1 MVYND
6 AMFDLIIRNG
16 IIIDGQKTP
25 RYQADVGIRGDR
37 IAAIGN
43 LSTAESAAAIDATD
57 LVVAPGFIDVHT
69 HSDAVLLSTPH
80 LHSKTAQGFTTEF
93 LMLDGVSYA
102 PLSRHTAPAWIQY
115 LRSLDGLRFEQY
127 TGWETVGQYM
137 ALLHKR
143 TAQNVATFVPYG
155 NVRTQTA
162 GFGERH
168 LNDYQLADI
177 QGLVAQGMADGAAGL
192 STGLDYVDQCFAST
206 EELVAAARGMR
217 KEQGVYVT
225 HVRYARGTLEGVRE
239 AVEIGRRAG
248 VPVHISHLKGDSE
261 AEADALI
268 DYIDLVAINEVDF
281 SFDVYPYMSSS
292 TMLQYLLPL
301 EFWADGVMAAY
312 GKLADPWLRERFQR
326 RLDRMDL
333 HAVTIAWV
341 SSRHNARHH
350 GSTLAEY
357 VAATGTRAAD
367 ALCDLLIEEGMAV
380 LLVFHRPEDGLES
393 AFLEHPCYMMG
404 SDGIYFAD
412 GVIHPRQYGA
422 GARLLGHYC
431 RRKRLFSLEDAV
443 YKLSGFPAARFKLRG
458 RGALRPNNY
467 ADIVVFSPETIA
479 DRATFDHPLRL
490 ALGVEHLL
498 VNGQPIIA
506 EGDVVAGVTPGRY
519 LQFGRE

>member
-1 MVYND
+1 
-6 AMFDLIIRNG
+6 MFDLIIRNG
-16 IIIDGQKTP
+16 TVVDGQKTP

-43 LSTAESAAAIDATD
+43 LHEAEGAAILDAAD
-57 LVVAPGFIDVHT
+57 LIVAPGFIDVHT

-80 LHSKTAQGFTTEF
+80 LHAKTAQGFTTEF
-93 LMLDGVSYA
+93 LMLDGISYA
-102 PLSRHTAPAWIQY
+102 PLSRHTAPGWIQY
-115 LRSLDGLRFEQY
+115 LRSLNGLRFEQY

-137 ALLHKR
+137 ALLHGR

-155 NVRTQTA
+155 NVRTLAA

-177 QGLVAQGMADGAAGL
+177 QGLVALGMADGAAGL
-192 STGLDYVDQCFAST
+192 STGLDYVDQCYAT
-206 EELVAAARGMR
+206 TDELVAAARGMR
-217 KEQGVYVT
+217 RAQGVYVT

-248 VPVHISHLKGDSE
+248 VPVHISHLKGDNE

-312 GKLADPWLRERFQR
+312 GKLADPVLRDRFQR
-326 RLDRMDL
+326 KLDRL
-333 HAVTIAWV
+333 NLQAVTIAWV
-341 SSRHNARHH
+341 ASRHNERYH

-357 VAATGTRAAD
+357 VQATGSRAAD

-380 LLVFHRPEDGLES
+380 LLVMHRPEDGLES
-393 AFLEHPCYMMG
+393 VFLEHPCYMMG
-404 SDGIYFAD
+404 SDGIHFAD
-412 GVIHPRQYGA
+412 GAIHPRQFGA

-458 RGALRPNNY
+458 RGVLRPNNY
-467 ADIVVFSPETIA
+467 ADIVVFSAETVG

-490 ALGVEHLL
+490 AQGVEHVL

-506 EGDVVAGVTPGRY
+506 DGEVVTGVTPGRY
-519 LQFGRE
+519 LQFGRES

>member
-1 MVYND
+1 
-6 AMFDLIIRNG
+6 MFDLIIRNG
-16 IIIDGQKTP
+16 TIVDGLKTP
-25 RYQADVGIRGDR
+25 RYQAEVGIRGDR
-37 IAAIGN
+37 IAAVGN
-43 LSTAESAAAIDATD
+43 LAGAQAAAEIDAGEM
-57 LVVAPGFIDVHT
+57 VVAPGFIDVHT
-69 HSDAVLLSTPH
+69 HSDAVLLATPH

-93 LMLDGVSYA
+93 LMLDGISYA
-102 PLSRHTAPAWIQY
+102 PLSRHTAPSWIQY

-127 TGWETVGQYM
+127 AGWESLVQYM

-143 TAQNVATFVPYG
+143 TAQNVAAFIPYG
-155 NVRTQTA
+155 NVRTLAA

-177 QGLVAQGMADGAAGL
+177 QGLVAQGMIEGAAGL
-192 STGLDYVDQCFAST
+192 STGLDYVDQCYAT
-206 EELVAAARGMR
+206 TDELVAAARGMR

-225 HVRYARGTLEGVRE
+225 HVRYARGTLDGVRE

-248 VPVHISHLKGDSE
+248 VPVHISHLKGNSE
-261 AEADALI
+261 AEAEALI
-268 DYIDLVAINEVDF
+268 DYVELVAINEVDF

-301 EFWADGVMAAY
+301 DFWADGVMAAY
-312 GKLADPWLRERFQR
+312 GKLADPVLRDRFQR
-326 RLDRMDL
+326 RLDQMDL
-333 HAVTIAWV
+333 DALTIAWV
-341 SSRHNARHH
+341 ASRHNARYH
-350 GSTLAEY
+350 GATLAAY
-357 VAATGTRAAD
+357 VAATGARAAD

-380 LLVFHRPEDGLES
+380 LLVFHRSEDGLEA

-458 RGALRPNNY
+458 RGALRPNNF
-467 ADIVVFSPETIA
+467 ADIVVFNPETIN
-479 DRATFDHPLRL
+479 DRATFDHPQRL
-490 ALGVEHLL
+490 AQGVEHVL

-506 EGDVVAGVTPGRY
+506 EGAVVTGATPGRY